1 VLRDDGEQRV
11 VRCAHAAVY
20 DDDGLLVRDVVIV
33 HDVTRERQVER
44 LKADFIATVS
54 HELRTPITPIKGYAD
69 LLRRRGAS
77 MTPEKRAEC
86 LEVISSR
93 TEHLARL
100 VEDLLL
106 ASRISAT
113 EGTAAAQV
121 AMADADLGALTRRA
135 CGDFGDDG
143 ARVSI
148 EVPDLPVQVQCDPMR
163 VVQVLTNLVGNALK
177 YSAPDT
183 PVEVRLTV
191 GERLATVEVEDCG
204 RGIPADQLE
213 RVFDK
218 FHRVED
224 SMRMTTGGT
233 GLGLYIARELATA
246 MGATLA
252 CRSTLGVGSVF
263 SFALPLPVAGGSG
276 VLPDP
281 RASDA
286 ARPVA
291 DRPAGPL
298 APRPSVEQARPS
310 VRTLG

>member
-1 VLRDDGEQRV
+1 VHSPAAPGATGELSGLGEGGEQRV
-11 VRCAHAAVY
+11 GRCAHAGAF
-20 DDDGLLVRDVVIV
+20 DEDGTLQRDVVIV
-33 HDVTRERQVER
+33 HDVTRERNVER

-69 LLRRRGAS
+69 LLRRRGDA

-121 AMADADLGALTRRA
+121 EMGTADLGQLVSRA
-135 CGDFGDDG
+135 GGDFGDDG
-143 ARVSI
+143 ARV
-148 EVPDLPVQVQCDPMR
+148 VVDLPEQPVQVACDPMR
-163 VVQVLTNLVGNALK
+163 SIQVLTNLVGNALK
-177 YSAPDT
+177 YSAPGS
-183 PVEVRLTV
+183 PVDVRVTV
-191 GERLATVEVEDCG
+191 SGAVARVEVEDRG

-246 MGATLA
+246 MGAELS

-263 SFALPLPVAGGSG
+263 AFTLPLAAGF
-276 VLPDP
+276 VPP
-281 RASDA
+281 
-286 ARPVA
+286 
-291 DRPAGPL
+291 
-298 APRPSVEQARPS
+298 APRPGVGTARS
-310 VRTLG
+310 GVRTLG